1 MQATTADVTEGIV
14 RSLDTS
20 SYALAVDVGGAD
32 GALLQSLM
40 QHNLLRFILHD
51 WHDAKAIRILENCR
65 RVMKPNARLLV
76 IEAFLP
82 EVGEDVPPTMSD
94 TQVPLID
101 LHVMVATDGRERSLA
116 EYDALF
122 GKADLRRVRTTLLDN
137 GYVVIETA
145 AA

>member
-51 WHDAKAIRILENCR
+51 WHDANDIRILENCR

-122 GKADLRRVRTTLLDN
+122 GKADLRRVRTTPLDN